1 MAKLER
7 DPNAESVWAENNGGL
22 FQIEIDALNALRP
35 EDFVSLLEDTV
46 DSHFDMDIY
55 TDIMED
61 PKYSPGAIR
70 KLHTKPSRSF
80 PSMKATMRQAS
91 NIVTEHSVEN
101 TLDFSTNTYV
111 PYVDLSTCPR
121 TDRQH

>member
-70 KLHTKPSRSF
+70 KLPHKAIKKF
-80 PSMKATMRQAS
+80 PKYESDYKAS
-91 NIVTEHSVEN
+91 K
-101 TLDFSTNTYV
+101 
-111 PYVDLSTCPR
+111 
-121 TDRQH
+121 

>member
-61 PKYSPGAIR
+61 PKYSPGAPNKAI
-70 KLHTKPSRSF
+70 KKF
-80 PSMKATMRQAS
+80 PKYESDYEAS
-91 NIVTEHSVEN
+91 K
-101 TLDFSTNTYV
+101 
-111 PYVDLSTCPR
+111 
-121 TDRQH
+121 